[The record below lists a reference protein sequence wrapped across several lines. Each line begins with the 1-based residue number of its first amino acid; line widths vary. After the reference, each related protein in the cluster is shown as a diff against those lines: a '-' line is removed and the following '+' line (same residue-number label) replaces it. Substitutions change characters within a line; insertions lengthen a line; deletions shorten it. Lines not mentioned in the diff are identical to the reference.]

1 MFKVLKNLI
10 SQIKINKKKNTRKS
24 YTSFLL
30 SNKKYL
36 FNKILEEAKELF
48 NAAKLKNKKKIVH
61 ESADLLYHFLVLL
74 ESKRINFNLVLKE
87 LNQRRHRSGFEEKK
101 NRRKKK

>member
-1 MFKVLKNLI
+1 MFKVLKNLM

-36 FNKILEEAKELF
+36 LNKILEEAKELF
-48 NAAKLKNKKKIVH
+48 NAAKLKNKKK
-61 ESADLLYHFLVLL
+61 
-74 ESKRINFNLVLKE
+74 
-87 LNQRRHRSGFEEKK
+87 
-101 NRRKKK
+101 

>member
-1 MFKVLKNLI
+1 MFKVLKNLM

-36 FNKILEEAKELF
+36 LNKLLEEAKELF
-48 NAAKLKNKKKIVH
+48 NAAKLKNKKKIIH
-61 ESADLLYHFLVLL
+61 ESADLFYHFLVLL

-87 LNQRRHRSGFEEKK
+87 LNKRRHRSGFEEKK
-101 NRRKKK
+101 K